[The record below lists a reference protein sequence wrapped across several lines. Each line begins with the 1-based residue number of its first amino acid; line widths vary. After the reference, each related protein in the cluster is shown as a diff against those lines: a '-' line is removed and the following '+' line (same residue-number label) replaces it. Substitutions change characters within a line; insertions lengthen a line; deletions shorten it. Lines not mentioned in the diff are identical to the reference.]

1 MENLKHPHI
10 AQNIVCPELEAQ
22 IKAAFERN
30 IQNGTDFTAT
40 RFRQALDSWVSTLI
54 STPKGSAALN
64 NNLSDIKA
72 HFCRGRKWV
81 KIPSDHDRF
90 ETAMVTARA
99 NNFDSLVEL
108 FEKNNAVHA
117 RFHSTSSSGIS
128 FSLHPDSS
136 SASSVKFMVPTDVG
150 MALEVLD
157 GTPKSCGLEGTPI
170 KKKKKVEAT
179 PVQVEEETSDL
190 AELDEGCEVEE
201 LSAYETES
209 QNDEIPSDFAI
220 PVEEDLQVNEAPT
233 EGELMSDET
242 SMDDWEKMLADE
254 GIDLDFNEENFDS
267 FDEEVHA

>member
-157 GTPKSCGLEGTPI
+157 GTPKSCGLEGTPN
-170 KKKKKVEAT
+170 KKKKKVEAA
-179 PVQVEEETSDL
+179 PVQVEEEITTP
-190 AELDEGCEVEE
+190 EP
-201 LSAYETES
+201 ES
-209 QNDEIPSDFAI
+209 SNDEISSDFAI
-220 PVEEDLQVNEAPT
+220 PVEEDLQVNEAPS
-233 EGELMSDET
+233 EDELMSEET

-254 GIDLDFNEENFDS
+254 GIDLDFDEENFDS

>member
-10 AQNIVCPELEAQ
+10 AKNIVCPELEAQ

-40 RFRQALDSWVSTLI
+40 RFRQALDSYVSTLI

-81 KIPSDHDRF
+81 KIPSDHERF
-90 ETAMVTARA
+90 EDAMDTAKS

-117 RFHSTSSSGIS
+117 RFHSTSSVGIN

-157 GTPKSCGLEGTPI
+157 GTPKSCGLEGTPS
-170 KKKKKVEAT
+170 KKKKKVEAA
-179 PVQVEEETSDL
+179 PVQVEEEIT
-190 AELDEGCEVEE
+190 APEP
-201 LSAYETES
+201 ES
-209 QNDEIPSDFAI
+209 PNDEIPGDFAV
-220 PVEEDLQVNEAPT
+220 PVEEDLQVNEAPS
-233 EGELMSDET
+233 EDELMSEET
-242 SMDDWEKMLADE
+242 SMDDWEKLLADE
-254 GIDLDFNEENFDS
+254 GIDLDFDEENFDS